1 MVFPWQDSM
10 FIALC
15 RVVAFNTQV
24 PFFHV
29 CHWSFLAAKVISFA
43 EIDIFHD
50 PKEQL
55 DHQAGIGS

>member
-43 EIDIFHD
+43 EIDIFLD
-50 PKEQL
+50 PKEQ
-55 DHQAGIGS
+55 